1 MKVAII
7 GSGLQAKRR
16 IESIQEIGS
25 DEVVAIFGINFETLK
40 KISHRYNVKISS
52 DYQSLIDDSEIDVIV
67 ICTPP
72 NSHAFYIK
80 KALEKNKRVLVE
92 KPIFQ
97 TSQEMLSLRAEFGN
111 LLDSN
116 VICGFNHRFHPGIT
130 LMKKKLEEGLIGK
143 TLFARSIYGIC
154 ARNDYQG
161 EWRSNPEFASGGQ
174 FIEQGSHV
182 IDLFQW
188 MLGKPVGIFCKTTN
202 LLFEDAPL
210 EDGGMAILTFE
221 SGATAQMHTT
231 LAQWHN
237 EFKLEIFG
245 EKGFLRVAGLGNAYG
260 VETLE
265 IGMRDDQKPFSS
277 EIIQFRGSDI
287 SWKEEWI
294 GLKNYFQNQTTS
306 NAKFQDGVNAM
317 KIAEAAY
324 LSNGS
329 SSETKL
335 DL

>member
-1 MKVAII
+1 M
-7 GSGLQAKRR
+7 
-16 IESIQEIGS
+16 
-25 DEVVAIFGINFETLK
+25 IFGINPLTLK
-40 KISHRYNVKISS
+40 EVSERYNVSAVEN
-52 DYQSLIDDSEIDVIV
+52 YDDIFNNPEIDVVI

-80 KALEKNKRVLVE
+80 KSLEANKRVLVE
-92 KPIFQ
+92 KPMFQ
-97 TSQEMLSLRAEFGN
+97 SSKEMLSLHEEYGYQ
-111 LLDSN
+111 LDSN
-116 VICGFNHRFHPGIT
+116 VICGFNHRFHPAIA

-143 TLFARSIYGIC
+143 ILFGRSIYGIC
-154 ARNDYQG
+154 ARNEYQG
-161 EWRSNPEFASGGQ
+161 EWRSNPEFAAGGQ

-188 MLGKPVGIFCKTTN
+188 MLGKPIGIYCKTTN
-202 LLFEDAPL
+202 LLFREALL

-237 EFKLEIFG
+237 EFKFEIFG
-245 EKGFLRVAGLGNAYG
+245 EKGFLRVVGLGNAYG

-277 EIIQFRGSDI
+277 EIIQFRGPDI
-287 SWKEEWI
+287 SWREEWKA
-294 GLKNYFQNQTTS
+294 LKKHFNHQPTS
-306 NAKFQDGVNAM
+306 IANFQDGVNVM

-324 LSNGS
+324 LSNDLS
-329 SSETKL
+329 AQTDLKL
-335 DL
+335 

>member
-16 IESIQEIGS
+16 IESIQEIGN
-25 DEVVAIFGINFETLK
+25 DQIVAIFGINVETLDQIGK
-40 KISHRYNVKISS
+40 RYNVKISGS
-52 DYQSLIDDSEIDVIV
+52 YQTLFDDSEIDLIV

-97 TSQEMLSLRAEFGN
+97 TSKEMLSLRAEFGN

-116 VICGFNHRFHPGIT
+116 VICGFNHRFHPGIAS
-130 LMKKKLEEGLIGK
+130 MKKKLDEGIIGK
-143 TLFARSIYGIC
+143 ILFARSIYGIC
-154 ARNDYQG
+154 ARNDYQS

-188 MLGKPVGIFCKTTN
+188 MLGKPVGIYCKTTN
-202 LLFEDAPL
+202 LLFDDARL

-237 EFKLEIFG
+237 EFRLEIFG

-260 VETLE
+260 VESLE
-265 IGMRDDQKPFSS
+265 IGMRDEQKPFSS
-277 EIIQFRGSDI
+277 EIIQFRGSDV
-287 SWKEEWI
+287 SWKEEWRA
-294 GLKNYFQNQTTS
+294 LKRNFQNETTS
-306 NAKFQDGVNAM
+306 NASFQDGINAM

-324 LSNGS
+324 LSDES

-335 DL
+335 VL